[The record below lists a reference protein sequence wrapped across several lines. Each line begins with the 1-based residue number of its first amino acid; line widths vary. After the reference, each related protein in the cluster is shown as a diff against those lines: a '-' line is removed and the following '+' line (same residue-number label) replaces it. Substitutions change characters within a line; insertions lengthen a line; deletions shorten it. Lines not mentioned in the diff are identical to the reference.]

1 MKYECLR
8 LRARRR
14 IGASKL
20 PLASAAQHENFS
32 NFVGKPARR
41 ACVEK
46 YAQVDHSVLS

>member
-14 IGASKL
+14 IRHKRKQV
-20 PLASAAQHENFS
+20 ASAARHENFS